1 MYTISTLKSHFGRL
15 DNHFWPLKDK
25 IWLFFLFF
33 TLFFT
38 LFRQMRR
45 KEQYFDDKK
54 SKCRQIYTISTLKS
68 HFGRLDIN
76 FWPFKDK
83 IWRFLT
89 LIRQNRWKNNISTI
103 KNHDLD
109 TFLLIFTLKPNFGQW
124 NTNFWPWIAKIW
136 RFFTFFLQMRSK
148 KQYFDTFLH

>member
-1 MYTISTLKSHFGRL
+1 MTFKSHFGWL
-15 DNHFWPLKDK
+15 DNHFWPFKDK
-25 IWLFFLFF
+25 IWRFLTLIRNLLFFLN
-33 TLFFT
+33 
-38 LFRQMRR
+38 
-45 KEQYFDDKK
+45 
-54 SKCRQIYTISTLKS
+54 QIYTISTLKS